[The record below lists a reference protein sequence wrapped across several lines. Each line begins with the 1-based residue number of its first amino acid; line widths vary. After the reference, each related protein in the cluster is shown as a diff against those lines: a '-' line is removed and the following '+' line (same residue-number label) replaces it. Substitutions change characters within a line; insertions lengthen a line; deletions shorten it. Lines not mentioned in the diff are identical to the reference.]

1 MSTTTRKL
9 SLSFLDTND
18 EKYTQSW
25 ANVKAAITGTEVVTF
40 ANTIITN
47 RAIFSKAPNTLLS
60 ATMTTT
66 TTTPI
71 DISD

>member
-9 SLSFLDTND
+9 SLQFLDTNE
-18 EKYTQSW
+18 EKCTQSW
-25 ANVKAAITGTEVVTF
+25 ANVKAAITGTEVISF

-47 RAIFSKAPNTLLS
+47 RAVFSKSPNTLLS
-60 ATMTTT
+60 AALTTT

>member
-1 MSTTTRKL
+1 MATTRRL
-9 SLSFLDTND
+9 SLTFLDTND

-25 ANVKAAITGTEVVTF
+25 ANVKSALTANEVNTF
-40 ANTIITN
+40 ASAVITN
-47 RAIFSKAPNTLLS
+47 GAIFQKTPDSIGS

-66 TTTPI
+66 TTREI